1 MINRRKVFYSYLQ
14 QPVHDPKSER
24 DRELVPKGSKYIH
37 VLFSLCSRFKAYW
50 INDDIKM
57 LDGYHQYDLTT
68 TLISLSGIKTTAKA
82 GGMSWYFDKRY
93 YQKRIVV
100 TLVLK

>member
-1 MINRRKVFYSYLQ
+1 
-14 QPVHDPKSER
+14 
-24 DRELVPKGSKYIH
+24 
-37 VLFSLCSRFKAYW
+37 
-50 INDDIKM
+50 M